1 MIVISLLFDHAPAAL
16 ANHRRYARGHGYRH
30 IEIDMSEISGCS
42 DETRW
47 IIKYE
52 TLLHQLGLA
61 NEDELVLL
69 LNENA
74 AILRPL
80 ALPELMQGR
89 DWLLTCIESDLPQL
103 DMQIWRKTEHV
114 MRELF
119 EIVTRCRNG
128 VVLPKEEA
136 LLLQAF
142 AYCPSRYRVGD
153 VMAVVPAST
162 NVESVW
168 AHWSAFS
175 VKICDQKHHRRFR
188 NALLEHINDCQT
200 RGLPLLSLNDTG
212 ITDTS
217 AVSIR
222 QPNRSVA
229 IVTLYT
235 PNIAIYGRIAE
246 ANFTRYC
253 ERHGYTLYVH
263 REIPAH
269 LNDGKTSGNWLK
281 AALLRETLPN
291 HEWIFWV
298 DADVLIKDMNRPL
311 ESIMHDKEAVFA
323 RDIGYWRFNSGI
335 MGLKRTQRNYDSLHR
350 ILEACNCIDDK
361 STVYANKGDQ
371 YYFNA
376 EFAARPD
383 FDATQVA
390 SLIDFNTP
398 WIYQRPTSFM
408 VHYIGIWET
417 HKALLMDYDLRQSAR
432 D

>member
-1 MIVISLLFDHAPAAL
+1 MRLPRLPIIGVMRAGMVIGTSKSICPKSAAAATKHAGSS
-16 ANHRRYARGHGYRH
+16 NTKRCC
-30 IEIDMSEISGCS
+30 ISF
-42 DETRW
+42 
-47 IIKYE
+47 
-52 TLLHQLGLA
+52 GLA

-235 PNIAIYGRIAE
+235 PNKRAINIISTP
-246 ANFTRYC
+246 NFPRA
-253 ERHGYTLYVH
+253 
-263 REIPAH
+263 P
-269 LNDGKTSGNWLK
+269 TS
-281 AALLRETLPN
+281 
-291 HEWIFWV
+291 
-298 DADVLIKDMNRPL
+298 
-311 ESIMHDKEAVFA
+311 
-323 RDIGYWRFNSGI
+323 
-335 MGLKRTQRNYDSLHR
+335 TQRR
-350 ILEACNCIDDK
+350 
-361 STVYANKGDQ
+361 
-371 YYFNA
+371 
-376 EFAARPD
+376 
-383 FDATQVA
+383 
-390 SLIDFNTP
+390 
-398 WIYQRPTSFM
+398 
-408 VHYIGIWET
+408 
-417 HKALLMDYDLRQSAR
+417 
-432 D
+432 